1 MAASA
6 PHEAAITDLVSP
18 PELKGAQESL
28 LVNKG
33 FGESTLALLMRF
45 PHDSSENTR
54 ISVLTR
60 WPGGGLGIG
69 GAKLHTNLNESLP
82 ETINEP
88 FRQDPLGRVL
98 LLGPKRWLQT
108 GSEKRSN
115 SAITPHE
122 ETLM

>member
-1 MAASA
+1 MFTSK
-6 PHEAAITDLVSP
+6 HD
-18 PELKGAQESL
+18 SL
-28 LVNKG
+28 LVNTGLEENK
-33 FGESTLALLMRF
+33 LVLLMRF

-82 ETINEP
+82 DTKNEP
-88 FRQDPLGRVL
+88 LRQPLLGRVL
-98 LLGPKRWLQT
+98 LVFIKRWLQR
-108 GSEKRSN
+108 GSVKRSN
-115 SAITPHE
+115 SAVMPHE

>member
-1 MAASA
+1 MLTNV
-6 PHEAAITDLVSP
+6 HD
-18 PELKGAQESL
+18 SL
-28 LVNKG
+28 LVNTGLEENK
-33 FGESTLALLMRF
+33 LVLLMRF

-82 ETINEP
+82 ETRNEP
-88 FRQDPLGRVL
+88 LPQDLLGIVL
-98 LLGPKRWLQT
+98 PLGPKRWLQR
-108 GSEKRSN
+108 GSVKRSN
-115 SAITPHE
+115 SAVMPHE